1 MCQFKSGVIL
11 KNNVKIAEG
20 ADDSHSN
27 LLESLGI
34 EDNYINATKMFVRAE
49 LVPKNGAWW
58 ISPKEEPDKWEFIV
72 DQDIV
77 PGWFDDT
84 EYEQRFREAVC
95 AWWDEHIF
103 VDRVIDELNSGYYRL
118 KRCEVKKLC
127 KDVVVMLGSST
138 VQRMYDSSTVQR
150 MLDNST
156 VQEMHDNSVVQRMYD
171 SSTVQEIYDNSTV
184 RRMYGSSTVQRM
196 HGSSTVQEMCGSS
209 TVQRMHGSST
219 VQRMHDSSTVQR
231 MHDSSTVQEMCG
243 SSTARD
249 FRNYPKIKIIF
260 PPDGEDRF
268 EMVALK
274 KEDL

>member
-58 ISPKEEPDKWEFIV
+58 ISPKEEPDKWKFIV

-103 VDRVIDELNSGYYRL
+103 VDRKIDELNSGYYRL

-127 KDVVVMLGSST
+127 KDVVVML
-138 VQRMYDSSTVQR
+138 D
-150 MLDNST
+150 
-156 VQEMHDNSVVQRMYD
+156 
-171 SSTVQEIYDNSTV
+171 
-184 RRMYGSSTVQRM
+184 
-196 HGSSTVQEMCGSS
+196 SSTVQEMCGSS
-209 TVQRMHGSST
+209 TVQRMY
-219 VQRMHDSSTVQR
+219 DSSTVQV
-231 MHDSSTVQEMCG
+231 MLG